1 MEGNTVKRDSVSWSK
16 DSHSIFERFAIELK
30 ECIEN
35 QDIEDKNSRPFYGDQ
50 DINYCLELQ
59 KKRLKSKNLRME
71 YNFIPN
77 GHFANAS
84 GVNKSW
90 SDARYRNQMECR
102 TCRVDKAFYR
112 EGKCLLKR
120 KENSN
125 FYQIITFAQNQTVIG
140 EELYTCPNCGAVTK
154 VKNLQEGCAYCGTFF
169 KISDLFPKVSN
180 FFFIKAYGGTE
191 KEVGSS
197 IKKTVIPFILVAII
211 YFVLRNYFYNSD
223 MAGELLSSL
232 LSGILSGCFLGGI
245 VGYMV
250 WAIRQLTGLFKDAA
264 KSMPMLVNT
273 AGSSKKFVSQMQQY
287 TPEFSYEYF
296 TAKAVSLLKMIIY
309 AENPQELPYY
319 EGGELKDEFSDIVD
333 TSYSGAVALKQFA
346 VQNGKAYVTVDIYA
360 EDLYEQKGRVYCKAD
375 VFRMKVCKNISKPVD
390 FNFSIKK
397 IHCKNCNASFDAT
410 KQKTCPSCGTEYQ
423 VGDDDWV
430 VMEVWKR

>member
-1 MEGNTVKRDSVSWSK
+1 MIENKIKRDIVGWSK

-30 ECIEN
+30 ECMGN
-35 QDIEDKNSRPFYGDQ
+35 QDIKDKNSRSFYGDQ

-71 YNFIPN
+71 YDFIPN
-77 GHFANAS
+77 GHFADAS

-90 SDARYRNQMECR
+90 SDERYRNQMECR
-102 TCRVDKAFYR
+102 TCRVEKAFYR
-112 EGKCLLKR
+112 EDKCLLTR
-120 KENSN
+120 KVNSN
-125 FYQIITFAQNQTVIG
+125 FYQIITFAQNQTVVG

-191 KEVGSS
+191 KEVGNS
-197 IKKTVIPFILVAII
+197 IKKTVIPFILVASI
-211 YFVLRNYFYNSD
+211 YLVLRNYFYNPN
-223 MAGELLSSL
+223 MTEELLSSL
-232 LSGILSGCFLGGI
+232 LNGILSGCFLGGI

-250 WAIRQLTGLFKDAA
+250 WAIRLLSSLFKDAA

-319 EGGELKDEFSDIVD
+319 EGGELKDRFSDIVD

-346 VQNGKAYVTVDIYA
+346 VQNGNAHVTVDVYM
-360 EDLYEQKGRVYCKAD
+360 EDYYEQKGKVNSRSD
-375 VFRMKVCKNISKPVD
+375 VFRMKLCKNISKPVD

-410 KQKTCPSCGTEYQ
+410 KQKNCPSCDTEYH

-430 VMEVWKR
+430 VLEVWKL